1 MMNEKY
7 VRITPIVQ
15 FPKKFVIIDFTHSYQ
30 LLKMGEFQTCLKNV

>member
-15 FPKKFVIIDFTHSYQ
+15 FTKIFLIIDFTRSYQ
-30 LLKMGEFQTCLKNV
+30 LLKIGEFQTCLKIV